1 MKKTGLPLAIPL
13 PAGFIKALLMMKFI
27 FLLVLM
33 ACLQVSAK
41 VYSQNTRVTL
51 RVEDAQ
57 LNKLFKVIEKQTA
70 YRFVYSNN
78 ILPADKKVS
87 IHAYSMPLS
96 DVLEMALV
104 NTELTYSSLESNL
117 VVISLKTNTPVYE
130 VVKGKVTDKDG
141 NPLLGVTVRNNKTKQ
156 GAVTDQQGNFSL
168 QAAEG
173 DELSFSFIGYENKTV
188 KAGAKATMNVVL
200 EQGASKLNET
210 VVVGYGTTKIKDM
223 TGSVARINAKE
234 LELAPTGGTVASFLQ
249 GKAAGVNVMVQSGAP
264 GAPTQ
269 VVIRGGTSLSGTN
282 EPLYVVDGVPNYVA
296 NTQGVGADVTKA
308 LFNLNLGDVETI
320 DVLKDAS
327 ATAIYGSRG
336 ANGVV
341 IITTKK
347 GRAGV
352 KPEVELR
359 YSTGVQT
366 RAGGWGVM
374 NAANWKKIVEEAA
387 RNGIMTTG
395 ATDYFT
401 KKLIDPNSVQTTG
414 HIDFLTG
421 NVMKDIIDP
430 VTGKYTQQR
439 FFQDQ
444 DIPWWNLMTQDARQ
458 SQYDLSMRGGSANNS
473 YYASISYMDQQ
484 GIIVNS
490 NLKRI
495 SGRFNT
501 ETRVGK
507 NLKIGINLDGAT
519 SVNNQKTELT
529 KAIIEYRPDLP
540 IYNADGSFYLFDQ
553 YTDNPMSI
561 AANRQENSAKNF
573 TGSGYAEYEIIP
585 GLRFKSNY
593 SVRYNL
599 FNNDK
604 YINRGKSYSSYNGQ
618 GTIVYNES
626 TVTLFDNT
634 LTYAKAVDKHDLVA
648 MVGTS
653 LEKANTKMLSA
664 SGMDFPDDIILSNL
678 GSATTYGKPNS
689 NEYGTGLTS
698 GFVRVNYKYDRRF
711 LATLT
716 GRADGSSKFGSG
728 NRFGYFPSGALAWI
742 ISEEAFLQNS
752 KMVNYLKIRGSVGKT
767 GTQDIGND
775 QWRTLMSGSVYEGL
789 PGVYPS
795 QLGNTKLK
803 WETTTQMDAGIDYAF
818 WNNRISGALGVY
830 QKNTNN
836 LLYNT
841 QVPSSSGFT
850 KVTQNLASIENKGIE
865 FDVLVDMVK
874 TRDWLWDLGFNVSK
888 NWGTVTFVNG
898 ERTFLGKSV
907 LEAGM
912 ALGTFYGHRALGI
925 YKTMEEID
933 ALSNIDPKTGKKV
946 YYQNQYTRPGDLK
959 FADLNGDGIVNND
972 DREVLGNSNPLFYG
986 GINSTVRYK
995 GFTLSARFDY
1005 SYGAKRYWVGE
1016 SDMMSFNGYFNK
1028 VTNVMDRWTPEN
1040 PNAKYPRVIFYDRSE
1055 NNRFSN
1061 FYLHDASYLRLN
1073 NLNISYRVPK
1083 KFLRGYFL
1091 KGIDLSAYATN
1102 LFTITN
1108 YPGMDPQGNFNTDVS
1123 GTMMGTGYDYS
1134 YYPSAKT
1141 YNFSARFIFN

>member
-33 ACLQVSAK
+33 ACLQVSAR
-41 VYSQNTRVTL
+41 VYSQNTRLTL
-51 RVEDAQ
+51 RVEDAR
-57 LNKLFKVIEKQTA
+57 LNTLFKIIEKQTD

-78 ILPADKKVS
+78 ILPANKTVS
-87 IHAYSMPLS
+87 IDANNKPLS
-96 DVLEMALV
+96 EILTLALA
-104 NTELTYSSLESNL
+104 NTELTYSPLESNL
-117 VVISLKTNTPVYE
+117 VIISLKKNAPEYE
-130 VVKGKVTDKDG
+130 TIKGSVTDKQG
-141 NPLLGVTVRNNKTKQ
+141 SPLPGVTVRNNRTKQ
-156 GAVTDQQGNFSL
+156 GTVTDQQGNYSL
-168 QAAEG
+168 QAAER
-173 DELSFSFIGYENKTV
+173 DELSFSFIGYENKIV
-188 KAGAKATMNVVL
+188 KAGTKGTLNIAL
-200 EQGASKLNET
+200 EASSSKLNET

-234 LELAPTGGTVASFLQ
+234 LEIAPTGGAVASFLQ

-264 GAPTQ
+264 GAPAQ
-269 VVIRGGTSLSGTN
+269 IIIRGGTSLSGTN

-296 NTQGVGADVTKA
+296 SNQGVGADVTKA
-308 LFNLNLGDVETI
+308 LFNLNLSDVETI

-347 GRAGV
+347 GRAGT
-352 KPEVELR
+352 KPEVELK
-359 YSTGVQT
+359 YSTGVQA
-366 RAGGWGVM
+366 RAGGWDVM
-374 NAANWKKIVEEAA
+374 NAANWQKIVEEAA
-387 RNGIMTTG
+387 RNGVMTTG

-401 KKLIDPNSVQTTG
+401 KQLLDANSFATNG
-414 HIDFLTG
+414 HIDFQ
-421 NVMKDIIDP
+421 
-430 VTGKYTQQR
+430 TGKVVPG
-439 FFQDQ
+439 FFRDN
-444 DIPWWNLMTQDARQ
+444 DIPWWNMMTQDARQ
-458 SQYDLSMRGGSANNS
+458 TQYDLSMRGGSANNN
-473 YYASISYMDQQ
+473 YYASISYLDQE
-484 GIIVNS
+484 GIVVNS

-495 SGRFNT
+495 SARFNT
-501 ETRVGK
+501 ETKVGK
-507 NLKIGINLDGAT
+507 NLKIGINMDGAT
-519 SVNNQKTELT
+519 SVNNQKNDLT
-529 KAIIEYRPDLP
+529 KAIVGYRPDLP
-540 IYNADGSFYLFDQ
+540 IYAADGSFFLFDQ
-553 YTDNPMSI
+553 YTDNPISI
-561 AANRQENSAKNF
+561 ANNKLVNNAKNF

-585 GLRFKSNY
+585 GLRFRSNY

-599 FNNDK
+599 YNNDE
-604 YINRGKSYSSYNGQ
+604 YVNRGKSYSSSKGY
-618 GTIVYNES
+618 GTIAYNES
-626 TVTLFDNT
+626 YTTLFDNT
-634 LTYAKAVDKHDLVA
+634 LTYAKAVDKHDLIA

-653 LEKANTKMLSA
+653 VEQAKSKMLSA
-664 SGMDFPDDIILSNL
+664 AGSDFPDDFILNNL
-678 GSATTYGKPNS
+678 GSATTFGKPNS
-689 NEYGTGLTS
+689 NEYATGLTS

-742 ISEEAFLQNS
+742 ASEESFLKDNS
-752 KMVNYLKIRGSVGKT
+752 MVNYLKVRASMGKT

-789 PGVYPS
+789 PGVYPF

-803 WETTTQMDAGIDYAF
+803 WETTTQFDAGIDYAL

-850 KVTQNLASIENKGIE
+850 KVTQNLATIQNKGIE
-865 FDVLVDMVK
+865 FDVLVDLVK
-874 TRDWLWDLGFNVSK
+874 TRDWMWDFGFNVSK
-888 NWGTVTFVNG
+888 NWGKVVSVNG
-898 ERTFLGKSV
+898 ERTYLQKTV
-907 LEAGM
+907 LEGGM

-925 YKTMEEID
+925 FKTMEEID
-933 ALSNIDPKTGKKV
+933 ALSTIDPKTGKKV

-972 DREVLGNSNPLFYG
+972 DREVLGNSNPWFYG

-1005 SYGAKRYWVGE
+1005 SYGAKRFWVGE
-1016 SDMMSFNGYFNK
+1016 SEMMSFNGYFNK
-1028 VTNVMDRWTPEN
+1028 VTDVMDRWTPEN

-1055 NNRFSN
+1055 NNRFSD

-1073 NLNISYRVPK
+1073 NLNISYRVPQR
-1083 KFLRGYFL
+1083 LLQGYFI

-1108 YPGMDPQGNFNTDVS
+1108 YPGMDPQGNFNTSVS
-1123 GTMMGTGYDYS
+1123 ATMMGTGYDYS
-1134 YYPSAKT
+1134 YYPSTKT
-1141 YNFSARFIFN
+1141 YNCSVRFIFN